1 MSQHY
6 HDIIYLAEVYDNQ
19 ENAGPAK
26 ATNHDATNSIKN
38 AVRFNVEVSLTECER
53 ASRPA

>member
-38 AVRFNVEVSLTECER
+38 AVRFNVEVSLTESER